1 MDTEESTENAG
12 VDPTENPGVGSNDM
26 DTSERIGMGNNDTIP
41 HTVHEQ
47 LQEAYQM
54 CARES
59 A

>member
-47 LQEAYQM
+47 LQEA
-54 CARES
+54 
-59 A
+59 